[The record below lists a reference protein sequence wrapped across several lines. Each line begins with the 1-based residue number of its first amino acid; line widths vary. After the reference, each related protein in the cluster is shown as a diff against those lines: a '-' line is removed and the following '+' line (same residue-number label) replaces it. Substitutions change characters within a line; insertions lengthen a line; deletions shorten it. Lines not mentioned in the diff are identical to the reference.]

1 MGIGWHL
8 STKSNYQT
16 DIAFKRYSE
25 DVVNSFNLST
35 NAEIPAAR
43 YTFYGIEGMFRTPS
57 NKLTSFQSL
66 FKADSFYDGRRISVN
81 LMPTMNV
88 PPALK
93 FDLTYQW
100 NKLDF
105 PNREQTFTSH
115 LARLRTL
122 VTFDTEHSVSAF
134 IQYNS
139 LTDKIYTNVRY
150 RFNPRQGNDLYIVYN
165 DGLNTSR
172 YRQVPALPVS
182 SRRTVML
189 KYTYTFNIQ
198 H

>member
-1 MGIGWHL
+1 
-8 STKSNYQT
+8 
-16 DIAFKRYSE
+16 
-25 DVVNSFNLST
+25 
-35 NAEIPAAR
+35 
-43 YTFYGIEGMFRTPS
+43 
-57 NKLTSFQSL
+57 
-66 FKADSFYDGRRISVN
+66 
-81 LMPTMNV
+81 MNV

-105 PNREQTFTSH
+105 PNREQNFSPH

-122 VTFDTEHSVSAF
+122 LTFDTEHSISAF

-165 DGLNTSR
+165 DGLNANR